1 MVKYD
6 IEVFILA
13 NRSDNIIE
21 IWIEP
26 EAECIEL
33 EPNKKA
39 RIEMLTVHQF
49 SDPLEIDL
57 EKGIVTIYEPR
68 QYDLK
73 VYIDNELKY
82 FTTPNR
88 PRI

>member
-1 MVKYD
+1 MVKND
-6 IEVFILA
+6 VEVFILA
-13 NRSDNIIE
+13 NRSDHIIE

-26 EAECIEL
+26 EAECIKL
-33 EPNKKA
+33 EPNKKV
-39 RIEMLTVHQF
+39 RIEMMTVYQF

-57 EKGIVTIYEPR
+57 EKGVITIYEPR

-73 VYIDNELKY
+73 VYIDSELKY

>member
-1 MVKYD
+1 MVTTNL
-6 IEVFILA
+6 EVFILT
-13 NRSDNIIE
+13 NRSNHIIE

-26 EAECIEL
+26 EAECVKL
-33 EPNKKA
+33 DPDKKA
-39 RIEMLTVHQF
+39 RIEMTKVYHY

-57 EKGIVTIYEPR
+57 EKGIITIYEPR

-73 VYIDNELKY
+73 IYIDNELRY